1 MLVFAYIVHLISQD
15 GDADSKCRSVKKAVP
30 VQNITDDE
38 QDSDEDDEDEDEE
51 EATPAPRRRKAGDRA
66 QYVYPYSPFVLV

>member
-15 GDADSKCRSVKKAVP
+15 GDTDSKCRSVKKAVP

-38 QDSDEDDEDEDEE
+38 QDSDEDEEDEDEE

-66 QYVYPYSPFVLV
+66 QYVYPYSSLC